1 MKKSHYCQIKT
12 STTGFLLLTGVAFSL
27 FVISSAQAAEPLW
40 KYPLS
45 PNATFEGNLN
55 ILELSDDGQY
65 IAAYTADDNI
75 FRYFDQAGKL
85 LWEKHFTAERPPWI
99 SSVSIAHDDSSIAVS
114 ELVPGCCH
122 GSVTDTISNRIILFD
137 RNGTIL
143 WNYTTMSPP
152 LTVAISPDGSVL
164 YVGTEDRRII
174 LLEQHAAVREPTTV
188 DAPVHAFA
196 ISGDGDTIVAA
207 GTNPGRTLSGEV
219 SYPYDVFV
227 FNRSGSVLWKFR
239 TGGPNS
245 VAISEDGQKIA
256 VVGGTFGNLR
266 VFDRNGTLLFER
278 SFRGTGTI
286 LSMSGDASRIAVG
299 TAEGSVYGLDS
310 VGRTIWN
317 VTTPRLSRTIAVARY
332 GGSVAFGNGSMVVQ
346 VDQNGSEI
354 WEYPTGAWVSSVALS
369 PYGQYTS
376 AIADTVCFFK
386 NPDNS
391 IIIYDNTGGI
401 VLPQNESIHIDPIPP
416 HAVNETFI
424 VSGTTSLPA
433 GTELRVDIVRG
444 SYNPGIRIEGDHPWF
459 GNVSR
464 TIIVE
469 YSPLRG
475 NVWYYRMNTT
485 GAYPDEYLIYLSPSG
500 YTETAAYASFT
511 LLSPEDISKRKEP
524 FFISIDPIS
533 AHDVGDSFAIHGSTN
548 VPVGELLLIEIRS
561 AKTHPGIMLEGG
573 KLAGLSDTIPV
584 KNGVNNLNSWS
595 YVINTTH
602 WTADIYGVSVT
613 PVNATYDTTRE
624 VHLNLL
630 ENQTAITIL
639 ARKPVFSQGLTLP
652 PSTYSISPSTTKP
665 APLPAFITIL
675 AFGCLVIV
683 LNIRK
688 KGDWK

>member
-1 MKKSHYCQIKT
+1 MKESHYSQVK
-12 STTGFLLLTGVAFSL
+12 SSTGFLLLTGVAFSL

-45 PNATFEGNLN
+45 PNVTFEGNLN

-75 FRYFDQAGKL
+75 LRYFDRTGKL

-114 ELVPGCCH
+114 ELIPGCCH
-122 GSVTDTISNRIILFD
+122 GSVTDTASNRIVLFD

-152 LTVAISPDGSVL
+152 LAVAISPDGSVL

-174 LLEQHAAVREPTTV
+174 LLEQHDAVRESITV

-196 ISGDGDTIVAA
+196 ISSDGDTIVAA

-219 SYPYDVFV
+219 SYPDDVFV

-266 VFDRNGTLLFER
+266 LFDRNGTLLFER
-278 SFRGTGTI
+278 SFPGTGTT

-299 TAEGSVYGLDS
+299 TAEGSVYGVDS
-310 VGRTIWN
+310 FGRIIWN
-317 VTTPRLSRTIAVARY
+317 VTTQRLSRTIAVARES
-332 GGSVAFGNGSMVVQ
+332 GSVAFGNGSMVVL
-346 VDQNGSEI
+346 VDRQGSEI
-354 WEYPTGAWVSSVALS
+354 REYPTGAWVSSVALS
-369 PYGQYTS
+369 PDGQYTG

-391 IIIYDNTGGI
+391 GIIYDNSEGF
-401 VLPQNESIHIDPIPP
+401 VLPRNESISIDPIPS
-416 HAVNETFI
+416 HAVNDTFI
-424 VSGTTSLPA
+424 ISGTTRLAA
-433 GTELRVDIVRG
+433 GTVLIVDIVRG

-464 TIIVE
+464 TVIVE
-469 YSPLRG
+469 SSPLKG

-485 GAYPDEYLIYLSPSG
+485 GSYPDEYLIYLSSSG
-500 YTETAAYASFT
+500 DTASAAYASFT
-511 LLSPEDISKRKEP
+511 LLSPKDMNYGKGP
-524 FFISIDPIS
+524 FFISIDPVS
-533 AHDVGDSFAIHGSTN
+533 DHSMGDPFAMHGSTN
-548 VPVGELLLIEIRS
+548 VPIGELLLVEIRS
-561 AKTHPGIMLEGG
+561 AETHPGIMIEGG
-573 KLAGLSDTIPV
+573 KVAGLSDTILV
-584 KNGVNNLNSWS
+584 EKGVGNLNSWS
-595 YVINTTH
+595 YAINATR
-602 WTADIYGVSVT
+602 WMADIYRISIT
-613 PVNATYDTTRE
+613 PVNATYDTTQE
-624 VHLNLL
+624 VHFPLL
-630 ENQTAITIL
+630 ENQTAIPIL
-639 ARKPVFSQGLTLP
+639 TGKPVFPQDLTMP
-652 PSTYSISPSTTKP
+652 PSTYTMSPSTTRP
-665 APLPAFITIL
+665 APLPAIITIL
-675 AFGCLVIV
+675 AFGCLGIV

-688 KGDWK
+688 KGERK